1 MVRKGFFIVFL
12 ISLLVGFFYFK
23 PLFGD
28 HYREP
33 NITDRLP
40 NGDFLGRAYLL
51 DVARESSAML
61 FYNKVPLRDFFSH
74 EFLLAQGKSYGL
86 DIQKPVYF
94 FANESGEWGALVEVN
109 DSSKVYPG
117 ILRLKNK
124 INLED
129 TVVGG
134 QKVYAMKSGRTYI
147 TYGKKWLF
155 VYKGNQLPK
164 MMYHVIYS
172 KRGYIT
178 KPWRKFLAQKQ
189 FREEKLVIYSNW
201 SKIRDRGVEM
211 ALFAH
216 DIDSVSFSLKTYIRN
231 AKPFK
236 VKKKAAGLSFLD
248 GDVTDK
254 LLNIHL
260 DVAGLRKNKK
270 DPLYQWM
277 VSLGRKISFP
287 TEAFLDA
294 WEGDLS
300 FRQGGLIPVRETVVQ
315 SVLDD
320 DFNVSEV
327 RTVRQAQVPGFALLI
342 STNMQ
347 QKELVS
353 RLFAKGILRKDGNKY
368 RALVSP
374 PLRIRT
380 TPTHLYLYSS
390 DELPATETSGF
401 NGGVWNHEGTKIG
414 FSLDSLNSREAFGTI
429 HIPVQRMIRR
439 SRFF

>member
-1 MVRKGFFIVFL
+1 MVRKVFFIVFL

-23 PLFGD
+23 PLFGEQ
-28 HYREP
+28 YVEP

-40 NGDFLGRAYLL
+40 EGDFLGRAYLL

-86 DIQKPVYF
+86 DLQKPVYF
-94 FANESGEWGALVEVN
+94 FANVSGEWGAIVEVN

-117 ILRLKNK
+117 VLRLKNK

-134 QKVYAMKSGRTYI
+134 QKVYVVKSERTFI

-155 VYKGNQLPK
+155 IYKGNQLPK

-172 KRGYIT
+172 KKGYIT
-178 KPWRKFLAQKQ
+178 KAWRKFLAQRQ
-189 FREEKLVIYSNW
+189 FRDEKLVIYSNW
-201 SKIRDRGVEM
+201 KKIRERGVSM

-216 DIDSVSFSLKTYIRN
+216 DSDSISFSLKTYIRSS
-231 AKPFK
+231 KPLQVTRK
-236 VKKKAAGLSFLD
+236 GPGLSFSD
-248 GDVTDK
+248 KDVTDK
-254 LLNIHL
+254 LLNVHL
-260 DVAGLRKNKK
+260 DISELRKDKS

-277 VSLGRKISFP
+277 VALGRKVSFP
-287 TEAFLDA
+287 TEAFLNA

-300 FRQGGLIPVRETVVQ
+300 FRQGGVISVKESFVQ

-327 RTVRQAQVPGFALLI
+327 RSTRHVQVPGFALLI
-342 STNMQ
+342 STNNQ
-347 QKELVS
+347 QKELIS
-353 RLFAKGILRKDGNKY
+353 QLFAKGILRKDGTKY

-380 TPTHLYLYSS
+380 TPKHFYLYSA
-390 DELPATETSGF
+390 DEAPATEMSAF
-401 NGGVWNHEGTKIG
+401 NGGIWNHEGTKIG
-414 FSLDSLNSREAFGTI
+414 FSLDSLNSREAFGSI

-439 SRFF
+439 NRFF